1 MIDSVMPSE
10 HLDRSILDDIR
21 ALNTPDEDVLGEV
34 ISLYV
39 ADVPHQLSALAAAIA
54 ARQIEVVRQIAHR
67 LKGSS
72 LGVGA
77 SRMANLCSLIE
88 WAARDQAIEAAA
100 VQAGELAAAFASTS
114 HALEQER
121 RA

>member
-34 ISLYV
+34 ISRYV

-54 ARQIEVVRQIAHR
+54 ARQIEAVRQIAHR